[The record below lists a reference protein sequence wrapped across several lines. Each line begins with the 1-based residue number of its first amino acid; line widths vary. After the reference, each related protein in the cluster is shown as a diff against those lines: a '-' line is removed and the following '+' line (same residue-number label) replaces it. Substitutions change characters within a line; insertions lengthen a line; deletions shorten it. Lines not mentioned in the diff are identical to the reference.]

1 MTFKKTD
8 EDLKPPREKTG
19 PEVIGD
25 VDAKTLAAL
34 RANYPNARAFEL
46 LPSGSVAV
54 RFRRKKAVYIKR
66 KA

>member
-8 EDLKPPREKTG
+8 EDLKPPRDSG

-25 VDAKTLAAL
+25 VDAKTLATL
-34 RANYPNARAFEL
+34 RANYPTARAFEL

-54 RFRRKKAVYIKR
+54 RFRRKKAVYIKSG
-66 KA
+66 K